1 VSRDKMTSK
10 VYHKKSTAKE
20 IANDFSA
27 TLKGKTAVLT
37 GGNIGS
43 TIYYN
48 LFYYFYNNLS
58 PK

>member
-1 VSRDKMTSK
+1 MTSK

-48 LFYYFYNNLS
+48 LFYYFKNNLS
-58 PK
+58 PN